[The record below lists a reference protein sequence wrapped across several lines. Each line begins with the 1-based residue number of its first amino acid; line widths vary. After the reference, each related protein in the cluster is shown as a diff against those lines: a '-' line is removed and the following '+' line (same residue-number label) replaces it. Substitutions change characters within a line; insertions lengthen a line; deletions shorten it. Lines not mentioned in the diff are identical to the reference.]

1 METTVETMAMV
12 RERLTRLRSLPG
24 DSAGA
29 AAERIVE
36 NVEELLSDFERV
48 EALHVS
54 LGLRGELPFAAAQEA
69 LRRERLAFSS
79 EVERLRRRLDVPPE
93 RRKETTRRLVR
104 AEILARRAPLT
115 TEAELEQIRAARG
128 ECVPA

>member
-1 METTVETMAMV
+1 METTVETMAAV
-12 RERLTRLRSLPG
+12 RERLTRLRALPG
-24 DSAGA
+24 DAIG
-29 AAERIVE
+29 AERIVE

>member
-1 METTVETMAMV
+1 METTVQTMAGV
-12 RERLTRLRSLPG
+12 RERLTRLRSLSG
-24 DSAGA
+24 DAVGS
-29 AAERIVE
+29 ERIVE

>member
-1 METTVETMAMV
+1 METTVETMAAV
-12 RERLTRLRSLPG
+12 RERLTRLRTLSG
-24 DSAGA
+24 DPIG
-29 AAERIVE
+29 AERVVE
-36 NVEELLSDFERV
+36 DVEELLSDFERV

-79 EVERLRRRLDVPPE
+79 EVERLRRRLNVPPE